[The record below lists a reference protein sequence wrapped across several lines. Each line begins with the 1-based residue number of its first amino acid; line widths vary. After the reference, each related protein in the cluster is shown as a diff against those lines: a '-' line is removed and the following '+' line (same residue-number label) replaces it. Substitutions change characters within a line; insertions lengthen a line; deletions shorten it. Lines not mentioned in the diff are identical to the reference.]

1 MTDES
6 DESDVSRARDK
17 PEPASQEHADPQG
30 APGSDSIQSLTDFFD
45 QMDRAA
51 FKRVLANRDAH
62 RATLVNAPKVE
73 RR

>member
-6 DESDVSRARDK
+6 DVSPARDE
-17 PEPASQEHADPQG
+17 PEPASHERADAQG
-30 APGSDSIQSLTDFFD
+30 TPGSDSIQSLTDFFD
-45 QMDRAA
+45 QMDHAA